1 MAYSNLVLT
10 HSFNIS
16 SDHNALSAAL
26 DQFIFVRTGSGNADG
41 EVGQA
46 YANDRTL
53 GVSQSTAKK
62 GEGID
67 VGMIGISKL
76 RLGGAVTRGQAL
88 RADAIGEGVRWLGAA
103 AQHIGAIALES
114 GADGE
119 VIAVLLTSG
128 QTVT

>member
-1 MAYSNLVLT
+1 MAYSNLLLT
-10 HSFNIS
+10 QSYNVS

-26 DQFIFVRTGSGNADG
+26 DQFIFVRIGSADG

-46 YANDRTL
+46 YSNDRTM

-62 GEGID
+62 SEGID

-76 RLGGAVTRGQAL
+76 RLGGAVTRNQPL
-88 RADAIGEGVRWLGAA
+88 RADSIGEGVRWLGAA
-103 AQHIGAIALES
+103 ASHIGAIALES
-114 GADGE
+114 GADGD

-128 QTVT
+128 FTVT

>member
-1 MAYSNLVLT
+1 MAYSNLLLT
-10 HSFNIS
+10 KSFNLS

-26 DQFIFVRTGSGNADG
+26 DQFIFVRIGSADG

-46 YANDRTL
+46 YSNDRTI

-62 GEGID
+62 SEGID

-76 RLGGAVTRGQAL
+76 RLGGAVTRNQPL

-103 AQHIGAIALES
+103 ASHIGAIALES
-114 GADGE
+114 GADGD
-119 VIAVLLTSG
+119 VVAVLLTSG
-128 QTVT
+128 FTVT